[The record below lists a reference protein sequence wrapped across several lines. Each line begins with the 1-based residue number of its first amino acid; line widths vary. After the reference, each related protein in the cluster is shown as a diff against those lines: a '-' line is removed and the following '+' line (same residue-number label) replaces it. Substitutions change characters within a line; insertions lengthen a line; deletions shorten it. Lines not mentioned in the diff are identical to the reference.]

1 MTSDSGSRACGPSQ
15 HHGYPTPSLI
25 RDGQLK
31 ALLPELQSKYAIW
44 SRGRFGSYKYEVG
57 TCLDSVANVSG

>member
-1 MTSDSGSRACGPSQ
+1 MVEQ
-15 HHGYPTPSLI
+15 HHGYPTPSLV

-31 ALLPELQSKYAIW
+31 KLLPELAEKYSIW

-57 TCLDSVANVSG
+57 KFLAISRFRLS